1 MTRIDQ
7 PECGEWWE
15 QVEAVM
21 ERFDQHKICFP
32 EAVKELKALG
42 FSEREAETE
51 VLRSAAA

>member
-1 MTRIDQ
+1 MYSKQ
-7 PECGEWWE
+7 EYGEWWE

-42 FSEREAETE
+42 FSQQEAETE